1 MNFQALFTF
10 ALLAVTVYLFVSERL
25 RVDLVA
31 LLALAALAVTGILE
45 PEAALAGFAN
55 PATVT
60 IAALF
65 VLSAALLR
73 SGAGQ
78 LAGQVVVKL
87 FSRGQWIGLALL
99 MVGVGAISAFV
110 NNTAAVAMLMPVVL
124 GVCAK
129 IGASPSKLLMPLSF
143 ASMFGGVCT
152 LIGTSTNLLV
162 SQIAAENGARPFGMF
177 EFAPLGLVFFALGV
191 AYMLTVGDRLL
202 PDRGEADDLTRT
214 FEMADYLTDFT
225 LREEGTPR
233 AEGEPAGVR
242 LDRAPVVR
250 ELDLD
255 VLEVRRDGRRLSL
268 PRGETVLLPGDVLR
282 VRSTLEGIREL
293 AQRDDVSLAPSVRW
307 RDEELDTDDILLLEV
322 VIPTG
327 SALAGNSLQQAGFRN
342 TFGATVL
349 AIRHHGKVVHDQ
361 LKKVRLAPGDSL
373 LLEVRRNRLAPLRA
387 SRDLIIVSEGELAEF
402 RSDKLVTSG
411 LILTAVVATAA
422 LGILP
427 IVVSAL
433 AGCVALVLTRCLSL
447 EEAYAA
453 VDWRIVFLLAGVLGL
468 GRALEETGGAAVL
481 SDFVV
486 TWLAPLGPV
495 AVLAGLYLLTSLLT
509 EAMSNNATAVLLAPV
524 AIATAGLLGVDS
536 RPFLMAVTFAASASF
551 MTPVGYQTNT
561 LVYGPGR
568 YRFGDYLRVGL
579 PLNLIFWV
587 TATLLIPR
595 IWPF

>member
-1 MNFQALFTF
+1 MNFETLFTF
-10 ALLAVTVYLFVSERL
+10 ALLVATVYLFVSERL

-31 LLALAALAVTGILE
+31 LLALAALAVTGVLE

-65 VLSAALLR
+65 ILSAALLR
-73 SGAGQ
+73 AGAGQ
-78 LAGQVVVKL
+78 LAGQVMVSL
-87 FSRGQWIGLALL
+87 FSRGQWLGLALL
-99 MVGVGAISAFV
+99 MVGVGAISAFI

-124 GVCAK
+124 GVCGK
-129 IGASPSKLLMPLSF
+129 IGTSPSKLLMPLSF

-162 SQIAAENGARPFGMF
+162 SQIAVEHGARPFGMF

-191 AYMLTVGDRLL
+191 GYMLTLGDRLL
-202 PDRGEADDLTRT
+202 PERREADDLTTT
-214 FEMADYLTDFT
+214 FEMADYLTDVV
-225 LREEGTPR
+225 LDED
-233 AEGEPAGVR
+233 AASAGVR

-255 VLEVRRDGRRLSL
+255 VLEVRREGRRVSL
-268 PRGETVLLPGDVLR
+268 PRGETMLLPGDVLR

-293 AQRDDVSLAPSVRW
+293 AQREDVSLAPTVRW
-307 RDEELDTDDILLLEV
+307 RDEELDTADILLLEV

-327 SALAGNSLQQAGFRN
+327 SALAGTSLERSGFRN

-349 AIRHHGKVVHDQ
+349 AIRRRGKVVHDQ
-361 LKKVRLAPGDSL
+361 LKKVPLAPGDSL
-373 LLEVRRNRLAPLRA
+373 LLEVRRSRLAPLRS

-402 RSDKLVTSG
+402 RRDKLVASS
-411 LILTAVVATAA
+411 LILAAVVATAA
-422 LGILP
+422 LGIFP

-468 GRALEETGGAAVL
+468 GRALEGTGGAALL
-481 SDFVV
+481 SDLVV
-486 TWLAPLGPV
+486 GWLAPLGPV

-524 AIATAGLLGVDS
+524 AIATAELLGVDS

-568 YRFGDYLRVGL
+568 YRFSDYTRVGL
-579 PLNLIFWV
+579 PLNLLFWLA
-587 TATLLIPR
+587 ATLLIPR

>member
-1 MNFQALFTF
+1 MTFEALFTF
-10 ALLAVTVYLFVSERL
+10 ALLAVTVYLFLSERL

-31 LLALAALAVTGILE
+31 ILALAALAVTGILS
-45 PEAALAGFAN
+45 PQAALAGFSN

-60 IAALF
+60 IAGLF
-65 VLSAALLR
+65 ILSAALLR

-78 LAGQVVVKL
+78 LAGRVVVSL
-87 FSRGQWIGLALL
+87 FSRGRWLGLALL
-99 MVGVGAISAFV
+99 MLGIGAISAFI

-124 GVCAK
+124 GVCGK

-143 ASMFGGVCT
+143 ASMFGGACT
-152 LIGTSTNLLV
+152 LIGSSTNLLV
-162 SQIAAENGARPFGMF
+162 SQIAVEHGARPFGMF
-177 EFAPLGLVFFALGV
+177 EFAPLGLVFVALGV
-191 AYMLTVGDRLL
+191 TYMLTVGDRLL
-202 PDRGEADDLTRT
+202 PERRHADDLTTT
-214 FEMADYLTDFT
+214 FEMADYLADVT
-225 LREEGTPR
+225 LK
-233 AEGEPAGVR
+233 AVGESAGVR
-242 LDRAPVVR
+242 LDRAEVVR

-255 VLEVRRDGRRLSL
+255 VLEVRREGRRHSL
-268 PRGETVLLPGDVLR
+268 PRATTVLLPGDVLR

-293 AQRDDVSLAPSVRW
+293 AQREDVELAPAVRW
-307 RDEELDTDDILLLEV
+307 RDEELDTGDILLLEV

-327 SALAGNSLQQAGFRN
+327 SGLAGTSLERSGFRN
-342 TFGATVL
+342 AFGATVL
-349 AIRHHGKVVHDQ
+349 AIRKRGGVVHDQ

-373 LLEVRRNRLAPLRA
+373 LMEMRRDRLASLRS
-387 SRDLIIVSEGELAEF
+387 SRDLIIVTEGELAEF
-402 RSDKLVTSG
+402 RRDKLLTSA
-411 LILTAVVATAA
+411 LILAAVVATAA

-433 AGCVALVLTRCLSL
+433 AGCVALVLTNCLTL

-468 GRALEETGGAAVL
+468 GRALDETGGAALL
-481 SDFVV
+481 SDLVV
-486 TWLAPLGPV
+486 DWLAPLGPAV
-495 AVLAGLYLLTSLLT
+495 VLAGLYLLTSLLT

-524 AIATAGLLGVDS
+524 AIATAALLGVDS

-561 LVYGPGR
+561 LIYGPGR
-568 YRFGDYLRVGL
+568 YRFSDYLRVGL
-579 PLNLIFWV
+579 PLNLLFWV